1 MDKYYKPEYMQKEI
15 LQTKMNE
22 MNTLS
27 KIVENH
33 DTIFDTNK
41 MHSQNQ

>member
-1 MDKYYKPEYMQKEI
+1 MEN
-15 LQTKMNE
+15 QTE
-22 MNTLS
+22 NTNVTS
-27 KIVENH
+27 ENH

>member
-1 MDKYYKPEYMQKEI
+1 
-15 LQTKMNE
+15 